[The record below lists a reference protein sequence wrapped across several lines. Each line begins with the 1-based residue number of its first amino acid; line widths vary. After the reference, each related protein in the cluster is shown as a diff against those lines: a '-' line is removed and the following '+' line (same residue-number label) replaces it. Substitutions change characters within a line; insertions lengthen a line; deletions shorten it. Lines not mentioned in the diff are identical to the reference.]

1 MTIDR
6 LSLLVGK
13 PRGFS
18 VLDDGS
24 GRNRPEPKFLGLR
37 IGLVLIFL

>member
-24 GRNRPEPKFLGLR
+24 GRNRPEPPKAKPPARTQGFL
-37 IGLVLIFL
+37 